1 MLKEEDYFLFG
12 KIFKTN
18 GYKGEVSIYN
28 SDNIEFNIEKTN
40 YFLINKEGILTPYFI
55 ETIIIKKNAII
66 VKFEDINS
74 KKDSLSIIDKN
85 VFLLKEVVREKPQN
99 KKLINYKII
108 DNSLGEIG
116 FILNIN
122 NSTLQKLIIGENK
135 GKKFFIPL
143 HDKFLLEINHQKRY
157 IKVNIPKELLEL
169 N

>member
-74 KKDSLSIIDKN
+74 KQESLSIIDKN

-143 HDKFLLEINHQKRY
+143 HDKFLLEINHLKRY